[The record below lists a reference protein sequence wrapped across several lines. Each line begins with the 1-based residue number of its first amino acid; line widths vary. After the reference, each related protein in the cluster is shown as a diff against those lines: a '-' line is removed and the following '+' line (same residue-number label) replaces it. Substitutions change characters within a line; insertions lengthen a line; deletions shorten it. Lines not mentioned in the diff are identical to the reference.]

1 MLSAI
6 FQQGGRTAAVS
17 SCPGY
22 NSLGQSGDK
31 ARSTPL
37 EAQSARGGGRTCGHG
52 LVGKDVV
59 RPGDDENKK
68 NGRLEDRR
76 VTDHVSMQQGGS
88 ILIAE
93 PREA

>member
-37 EAQSARGGGRTCGHG
+37 EAQSARGGGRTFGHG

-68 NGRLEDRR
+68 NRNR
-76 VTDHVSMQQGGS
+76 
-88 ILIAE
+88 
-93 PREA
+93 READIAGDRQQVKRGCH